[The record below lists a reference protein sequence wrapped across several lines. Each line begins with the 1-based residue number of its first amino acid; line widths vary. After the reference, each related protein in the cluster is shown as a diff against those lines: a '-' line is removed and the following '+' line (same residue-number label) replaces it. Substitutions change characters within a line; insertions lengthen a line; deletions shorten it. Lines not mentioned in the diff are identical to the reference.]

1 MRGTLQAAKT
11 LSMVD
16 WWPEQVHPA
25 VAIFRAVTSRQKG
38 ETVMKPRVFVSRMI
52 PQEGLDIVLA
62 ACDAELNADDR
73 HLSPAELIAKVTGKE
88 GLLCLLSDDV
98 NDAILGA
105 SPQLKVV
112 ANVAVGYNNI
122 DVQAATHRRIIVTN
136 TPGVLDDT
144 TADFTWCLLLAS
156 ARRLAEA
163 DRYARGGKYT
173 GWGIMLLCGE
183 DIFGKTL
190 GICGLGRI
198 GRGVAKR
205 ARGFEMRILYTDA
218 VPAPAAVER
227 ELGAEFVEKETLF
240 RESDFVTLHI
250 PLLSETYH
258 YVSNKELKL
267 MKQTAHLI
275 NASRG
280 PVVDE
285 TALVQALR
293 ERRIA
298 GAGLDVYEHEPRMAP
313 GLIDLDNV
321 TLAPHIASASVETRM
336 KMAVMAATN
345 LVEALQGRRPP
356 NIVNPEVLA

>member
-1 MRGTLQAAKT
+1 
-11 LSMVD
+11 
-16 WWPEQVHPA
+16 
-25 VAIFRAVTSRQKG
+25 
-38 ETVMKPRVFVSRMI
+38 MKPRVFVSRMI

-62 ACDAELNADDR
+62 ACDAEVNADDR
-73 HLSPAELIAKVTGKE
+73 HLSQAELIDKVTGKE
-88 GLLCLLSDDV
+88 GLLCLLTDDI

-112 ANVAVGYNNI
+112 ANVAVGYDNI
-122 DVQAATHRRIIVTN
+122 DVQAATRRKIIVTN

-156 ARRLAEA
+156 ARRLVEA
-163 DRYARGGKYT
+163 DRYARAGKYT

-183 DIFGKTL
+183 DIFGKTI

-218 VPAPAAVER
+218 VRAPAEVER
-227 ELGAEFVEKETLF
+227 ELGAQFVDKETLF
-240 RESDFVTLHI
+240 READFVTLHI
-250 PLLSETYH
+250 PLLPQTHH
-258 YVSNKELKL
+258 YVSVKELMM
-267 MKQTAHLI
+267 MKKTAHLI

-298 GAGLDVYEHEPRMAP
+298 GAGLDVYEHEPYMAS
-313 GLIDLDNV
+313 GLIELDNV

-356 NIVNPEVLA
+356 NIVNPDVLA

>member
-1 MRGTLQAAKT
+1 
-11 LSMVD
+11 
-16 WWPEQVHPA
+16 
-25 VAIFRAVTSRQKG
+25 
-38 ETVMKPRVFVSRMI
+38 MKPKVFVSRRI
-52 PQEGLDIVLA
+52 PQEGLDVVLA
-62 ACDAELNADDR
+62 ACDVEVNGDDD
-73 HLSPAELIAKVTGKE
+73 HLSQTELIDRVKGHD
-88 GLLCLLSDDV
+88 GLLCLLTDDI

-122 DVQAATHRRIIVTN
+122 DVQAATRRRIIITN

-156 ARRLAEA
+156 ARRLAESE
-163 DRYARGGKYT
+163 RYARAGRYT
-173 GWGIMLLCGE
+173 GWGIMLLCGQ
-183 DIFGKTL
+183 DVFGKTI

-218 VPAPAAVER
+218 LRAPADVER
-227 ELGAEFVEKETLF
+227 ELGAQFVDKEMLF
-240 RESDFVTLHI
+240 READFVTLHV
-250 PLLSETYH
+250 PLLPETHH
-258 YVSNKELKL
+258 YVSMRELKL
-267 MKQTAHLI
+267 MKKTAHLI

-285 TALVQALR
+285 AALVQALR
-293 ERRIA
+293 ERWIA
-298 GAGLDVYEHEPRMAP
+298 GAGLDVYEHEPQMAP
-313 GLIDLDNV
+313 GLMDLDNV
-321 TLAPHIASASVETRM
+321 TLAPHIASASVETRT

-345 LVEALQGRRPP
+345 LVEALQGRKPP

>member
-1 MRGTLQAAKT
+1 MERT
-11 LSMVD
+11 
-16 WWPEQVHPA
+16 
-25 VAIFRAVTSRQKG
+25 I
-38 ETVMKPRVFVSRMI
+38 MKPRVFVSRRI

-62 ACDAELNADDR
+62 ACDAEVNEDDA
-73 HLSPAELIAKVTGKE
+73 HLSQAELIDRVQGKD
-88 GLLCLLSDDV
+88 GLLCLLTDDI

-122 DVQAATHRRIIVTN
+122 DVQAATRRKIMVTN

-156 ARRLAEA
+156 ARRLAESE
-163 DRYARGGKYT
+163 RYTRAGRYT

-183 DIFGKTL
+183 DVFGKTI

-218 VPAPAAVER
+218 VRAPVEVER
-227 ELGAEFVEKETLF
+227 ELGAQFVDKETLC
-240 RESDFVTLHI
+240 READFITLHV
-250 PLLSETYH
+250 PLLPETHH
-258 YVSNKELKL
+258 YVSTKELKL
-267 MKQTAHLI
+267 MKKTAHLI

-293 ERRIA
+293 ERWIA
-298 GAGLDVYEHEPRMAP
+298 GAGLDVYEHEPHLAP
-313 GLIDLDNV
+313 GLTELDNV
-321 TLAPHIASASVETRM
+321 TLAPHIASASVETRT

-345 LVEALQGRRPP
+345 LIEALQGRRPP
-356 NIVNPEVLA
+356 NIVNPEILA

>member
-1 MRGTLQAAKT
+1 
-11 LSMVD
+11 
-16 WWPEQVHPA
+16 
-25 VAIFRAVTSRQKG
+25 
-38 ETVMKPRVFVSRMI
+38 MI

-62 ACDAELNADDR
+62 VCEAEVNVDDR
-73 HLSPAELIAKVTGKE
+73 HLSQAELIDKVKDKD
-88 GLLCLLSDDV
+88 GLLCLLTDDI

-112 ANVAVGYNNI
+112 ANVAVGYDNI
-122 DVQAATHRRIIVTN
+122 DVQAATRRKIVVTN

-156 ARRLAEA
+156 ARRLVEA

-183 DIFGKTL
+183 DIFRKTI

-218 VPAPAAVER
+218 VRAPAEVEA
-227 ELGAEFVEKETLF
+227 ELAAQFVDKETLF
-240 RESDFVTLHI
+240 READFVTLHI
-250 PLLSETYH
+250 PLLPQTHH
-258 YVSNKELKL
+258 YVSVKELQM
-267 MKQTAHLI
+267 MKKSAHLI

-280 PVVDE
+280 PVIDE

-293 ERRIA
+293 ERWIA
-298 GAGLDVYEHEPRMAP
+298 AAGLDVYEHEPRMAA
-313 GLIDLDNV
+313 GLTALDNV
-321 TLAPHIASASVETRM
+321 TLAPHIASASVETRT

-345 LVEALQGRRPP
+345 LVDALQGRQPP
-356 NIVNPEVLA
+356 NIVNPDVLAEQWEG